1 MLFVRRGINPF
12 PSQWPHIVFTSL
24 LIPLLVIANQANF
37 DLEKSLSTSC
47 DRHCYNGVCLNG
59 SCVCSK
65 GWVGSQCDHCYGR
78 IKVTEN
84 HSHLIDGPLDYSP
97 SSKCTWLIESEKK
110 VGAPLNIR
118 LENFQTECG
127 WDFVYIYDGDGVYGE
142 QLAAFCG
149 EQEVQELSAPSGKAL
164 IYFFSDLAMN
174 LSGFNITYEFE
185 RCPYNCNSHG
195 SCQNSQCVC
204 DHGFTGDYCEV
215 RVCTKEDEDKQGPCL
230 HGGICKDSRCSCAT
244 SYHGDTC
251 QMRNDRSVW
260 DRITTSKAPAG
271 RASHASVLIDDVIWS
286 IGGEHF
292 SGVVFEDPV
301 LFNITSRSW
310 KSVVVGGKVK
320 PGPRFDHTLV
330 RYKTKLFMY
339 GGVIDRRNITS
350 ELWSFDLHTKEWTQE
365 NGENRNLTIPPLAVS
380 GHTAHVIGS
389 EMYVIFGY
397 HPEIGFVHNIQIY
410 NFETGRW
417 RFGNTKDQVYGR
429 FRHTSVHYKM
439 DSGDAILVYGGTMW
453 SNTQN
458 NLTDSLMRYD
468 IKHEK
473 WANLPPS
480 GVQLFLHTAT
490 ILNGLMIVVGGNG
503 YNISESRTKQEC
515 FSSMV
520 QAYDIACKQW
530 FNISSD
536 AVQLRR
542 YGHTAVA
549 TNYELYVIGG
559 FNGKMLND
567 VWRFSAAECS
577 SATRPEECRSLID
590 GVKCIFTERACVRFD
605 PFVSYK
611 QSFLSFV
618 KNEVPKSM
626 SECRNT
632 ALRQALQTCEDYTDC
647 MSCISEPACGW
658 CPSGDQ
664 CLPNEGECVDGQMMH
679 TTWEKCSSSRGP
691 PPPRPCGMANDCRSC
706 KLLSHCNWYTADGKP
721 ACIPLEDEILLRKEQ
736 LDRELDRVASSSL
749 PLRLPTTPPPIPPGQ
764 NLSYCPLPC
773 SSLYTCS
780 ECLQEQKCMWCPSTS
795 RCINMEAYALSFAY
809 GQCPSW
815 VAGHAHGFAFSKSCR
830 IESSNCSTHKT
841 CAECHL
847 SPECG
852 WLDDGSRTGL
862 GTCTRGSARGPLERS
877 PDFQQHQWYFID
889 CPACQCNGHSMC
901 NETRQTFGGVQ
912 EVCGECQ
919 NNTMGKHCEICAPGY
934 HGDPRNGDNCS
945 PCQCNGQAD
954 TCDHITGTCHCRT
967 KGVSGASCDRCDQK
981 YYGQP
986 KNGTPCYYELS
997 VDFIFTFKLKNED
1010 KDKHATEIYLFS
1022 IPHKKDTDVT
1032 FQISCDG
1039 GSQANVALN
1048 ITSSLFESTPRRMML
1063 NTTCDAKGFRRVY
1076 VASDPDYAYGT
1087 DANTTFFV
1095 RVFNFTTPITIQVSF
1110 AQSPPIN
1117 WVLFFVIF
1125 AACFI
1130 VLLVVA
1136 GLLWMIKLRIEVY
1149 RRNQRRIDEIEHMA
1163 SRPFSSVKLELT
1175 SPHCFSASGPVQ
1187 GPTPLSVEPCSNYKS
1202 GIFTLAVRLPTG
1214 GRATTPNG
1222 TSGLAVASALCL
1234 LTPAQLGVLQAP
1246 DNSENRNNRK
1256 TTLRSYIPFL
1266 RARMNDTT

>member
-1 MLFVRRGINPF
+1 MDCIIRAASAMCKPAKIGAKFG
-12 PSQWPHIVFTSL
+12 TET
-24 LIPLLVIANQANF
+24 
-37 DLEKSLSTSC
+37 DYSLSTSC

-78 IKVTEN
+78 IKLTEN
-84 HSHLIDGPLDYSP
+84 QSQLIDGPLDYSS
-97 SSKCTWLIESEKK
+97 SSKCTWVIENEKK
-110 VGAPLNIR
+110 SGAPLNIK

-127 WDFVYIYDGDGVYGE
+127 WDFVYIYDGDGVYVSARMFKPVDGI
-142 QLAAFCG
+142 LFSG
-149 EQEVQELSAPSGKAL
+149 EQEVQELSAPSDAHITVILMVYVKTVNVNVCMVSRVL
-164 IYFFSDLAMN
+164 IVKCVYVQKKMKESLDLAC
-174 LSGFNITYEFE
+174 TAEFVKAPAALVQPPIME
-185 RCPYNCNSHG
+185 
-195 SCQNSQCVC
+195 
-204 DHGFTGDYCEV
+204 
-215 RVCTKEDEDKQGPCL
+215 
-230 HGGICKDSRCSCAT
+230 GGT
-244 SYHGDTC
+244 SSDTC
-251 QMRNDRSVW
+251 QSPKARSVW
-260 DRITTSKAPAG
+260 DRVPTNNTLAG
-271 RASHASVLIDDVIWS
+271 RASHTSVIIDDAIWS
-286 IGGEHF
+286 VGGEHF
-292 SGVVFEDPV
+292 SGVHFEDPV
-301 LFNITSRSW
+301 VYNITSRTW
-310 KSVVVGGKVK
+310 TPIAVEGKLK
-320 PGPRFDHTLV
+320 PPARFDHTLV
-330 RYKTKLFMY
+330 RYKTKLFMF

-350 ELWSFDLHTKEWTQE
+350 ALWSFDLHSREWKKE
-365 NGENRNLTIPPLAVS
+365 G
-380 GHTAHVIGS
+380 GD
-389 EMYVIFGY
+389 
-397 HPEIGFVHNIQIY
+397 
-410 NFETGRW
+410 
-417 RFGNTKDQVYGR
+417 NTDL
-429 FRHTSVHYKM
+429 M
-439 DSGDAILVYGGTMW
+439 GDAILVYGGTMW
-453 SNTQN
+453 SNSQN
-458 NLTDSLMRYD
+458 NLTDSLMKYD

-473 WANLPPS
+473 WTNLPPS

-490 ILNGLMIVVGGNG
+490 VLNGLMIVVGGNG

-515 FSSMV
+515 FSAMV

-530 FNISSD
+530 FNISTGAS
-536 AVQLRR
+536 QLRR

-549 TNYELYVIGG
+549 TSNELYILGG
-559 FNGKMLND
+559 FNGRMLND
-567 VWRFSAAECS
+567 VWRFTPAECS
-577 SATRPEECRSLID
+577 SATRPEDCRSLAD
-590 GVKCIFTERACVRFD
+590 GVKCVFANHACVKFD

-618 KNEVPKSM
+618 KNESPKSM

-632 ALRQALQTCEDYTDC
+632 ALRQALQVCDEQNDC
-647 MSCISEPACGW
+647 MSCISEPGCGW

-664 CLPNEGECVDGQMMH
+664 CLPNDGECVDGQVML
-679 TTWEKCSSSRGP
+679 TTWEKCSLTRDP

-706 KLLSHCNWYTADGKP
+706 KLLAHCNWYTVEGKP
-721 ACIPLEDEILLRKEQ
+721 TCIPLEDESEIVMLTTWEKC
-736 LDRELDRVASSSL
+736 SL
-749 PLRLPTTPPPIPPGQ
+749 TRDPPPPRPCGMANDCRSCKLLAHCNWYTVEGKPTCIP
-764 NLSYCPLPC
+764 L
-773 SSLYTCS
+773 
-780 ECLQEQKCMWCPSTS
+780 EDEK
-795 RCINMEAYALSFAY
+795 
-809 GQCPSW
+809 
-815 VAGHAHGFAFSKSCR
+815 
-830 IESSNCSTHKT
+830 SSNCSAHKT
-841 CAECHL
+841 CAECQL

-852 WLDDGSRTGL
+852 WLDDGSHTGL
-862 GTCTRGSARGPLERS
+862 GNCTQGSAQGPLNPSKNFRPE
-877 PDFQQHQWYFID
+877 QWYFID

-901 NETRQTFGGVQ
+901 NETRHTLGGIQ

-919 NNTMGKHCEICAPGY
+919 DNTMGKHCELCAPGY
-934 HGDPRNGDNCS
+934 FGDPRNGD
-945 PCQCNGQAD
+945 
-954 TCDHITGTCHCRT
+954 HC
-967 KGVSGASCDRCDQK
+967 KH
-981 YYGQP
+981 
-986 KNGTPCYYELS
+986 ELS

-1048 ITSSLFESTPRRMML
+1048 ITSSLFESTPRKMMH
-1063 NTTCDAKGFRRVY
+1063 NTTCDSKGFRRVY

-1163 SRPFSSVKLELT
+1163 SRPFSSIKLELT
-1175 SPHCFSASGPVQ
+1175 NPHCFTATGPVQ

-1222 TSGLAVASALCL
+1222 TSGLAVASALCQ

-1256 TTLRSYIPFL
+1256 TTLRRYIPFL
-1266 RARMNDTT
+1266 RARENDAG

>member
-1 MLFVRRGINPF
+1 MF
-12 PSQWPHIVFTSL
+12 
-24 LIPLLVIANQANF
+24 
-37 DLEKSLSTSC
+37 
-47 DRHCYNGVCLNG
+47 
-59 SCVCSK
+59 
-65 GWVGSQCDHCYGR
+65 
-78 IKVTEN
+78 
-84 HSHLIDGPLDYSP
+84 
-97 SSKCTWLIESEKK
+97 
-110 VGAPLNIR
+110 
-118 LENFQTECG
+118 
-127 WDFVYIYDGDGVYGE
+127 
-142 QLAAFCG
+142 
-149 EQEVQELSAPSGKAL
+149 
-164 IYFFSDLAMN
+164 
-174 LSGFNITYEFE
+174 
-185 RCPYNCNSHG
+185 
-195 SCQNSQCVC
+195 
-204 DHGFTGDYCEV
+204 
-215 RVCTKEDEDKQGPCL
+215 
-230 HGGICKDSRCSCAT
+230 
-244 SYHGDTC
+244 
-251 QMRNDRSVW
+251 
-260 DRITTSKAPAG
+260 
-271 RASHASVLIDDVIWS
+271 
-286 IGGEHF
+286 
-292 SGVVFEDPV
+292 
-301 LFNITSRSW
+301 
-310 KSVVVGGKVK
+310 
-320 PGPRFDHTLV
+320 
-330 RYKTKLFMY
+330 

-350 ELWSFDLHTKEWTQE
+350 ELWSFDIHSREWKKEGGDNTD
-365 NGENRNLTIPPLAVS
+365 LMVPPLSVA

-389 EMYVIFGY
+389 EMYIFFGY
-397 HPEIGFVHNIQIY
+397 HPEIGFVHNVQKLEGGVLGTQRIRCWTINPAMIQ
-410 NFETGRW
+410 
-417 RFGNTKDQVYGR
+417 DQPASFWGAAVPTHCY
-429 FRHTSVHYKM
+429 M
-439 DSGDAILVYGGTMW
+439 
-453 SNTQN
+453 
-458 NLTDSLMRYD
+458 
-468 IKHEK
+468 
-473 WANLPPS
+473 
-480 GVQLFLHTAT
+480 
-490 ILNGLMIVVGGNG
+490 GGNG

-515 FSSMV
+515 FSAMV

-530 FNISSD
+530 FNISTGAS
-536 AVQLRR
+536 QLRR

-549 TNYELYVIGG
+549 TNSELYILGG
-559 FNGKMLND
+559 FNGRMLND
-567 VWRFSAAECS
+567 VWRLTPAECS
-577 SATRPEECRSLID
+577 SATRPEECRSLAD
-590 GVKCIFTERACVRFD
+590 GVKCVFADRACVKFD

-618 KNEVPKSM
+618 KNESPKSM

-632 ALRQALQTCEDYTDC
+632 ALRQALQVCDEQNDC
-647 MSCISEPACGW
+647 MSCISEPGCGW

-664 CLPNEGECVDGQMMH
+664 CLPNDGECVDGQVML
-679 TTWEKCSSSRGP
+679 TTWEKCSLTRDP

-706 KLLSHCNWYTADGKP
+706 KLLAHCNWYTVEGKP
-721 ACIPLEDEILLRKEQ
+721 TCIPLEDEILLRKEQ

-773 SSLYTCS
+773 SSLYTCTQ
-780 ECLQEQKCMWCPSTS
+780 CLQEQKCMWCPSTNRVS
-795 RCINMEAYALSFAY
+795 LVL
-809 GQCPSW
+809 GQ
-815 VAGHAHGFAFSKSCR
+815 
-830 IESSNCSTHKT
+830 SSNCSAHKT
-841 CAECHL
+841 CAECQL

-852 WLDDGSRTGL
+852 WLDDGSHTGL
-862 GTCTRGSARGPLERS
+862 GNCTQGSAQGPLN
-877 PDFQQHQWYFID
+877 PDKNFRPEQWYFID

-901 NETRQTFGGVQ
+901 NETRHTLGGIQ

-919 NNTMGKHCEICAPGY
+919 DNTMGKHCELCAPGY
-934 HGDPRNGDNCS
+934 FGDPRNGDHCK

-954 TCDHITGTCHCRT
+954 TCDNFTGACHCRT
-967 KGVSGASCDRCDQK
+967 KGVTGNECDRCEQK

-986 KNGTPCYYELS
+986 RNGTPCYYELS

-1048 ITSSLFESTPRRMML
+1048 ITSSLFESTPRKMMH
-1063 NTTCDAKGFRRVY
+1063 NTTCDSKGFRRVY

-1163 SRPFSSVKLELT
+1163 SRPFSSIKLELT
-1175 SPHCFSASGPVQ
+1175 NPHCFTAAGPVQ

-1222 TSGLAVASALCL
+1222 TSGLAVASALCQ

-1256 TTLRSYIPFL
+1256 TTLRRYIPFL
-1266 RARMNDTT
+1266 RARENDAEPGLRRQQIFCSNNRQNTSMLEKIDSVVALVQNRAMTSYA

>member
-1 MLFVRRGINPF
+1 MFSAHSGRCPLPF
-12 PSQWPHIVFTSL
+12 QWTSFIITFL
-24 LIPLLVIANQANF
+24 IIPLLVLANQASF

-78 IKVTEN
+78 IKLTEN
-84 HSHLIDGPLDYSP
+84 QSQLIDGPLDYSS
-97 SSKCTWLIESEKK
+97 SSKCTWVIENEKK
-110 VGAPLNIR
+110 SGAPLNIK

-174 LSGFNITYEFE
+174 LNGFNISYEFNK
-185 RCPYNCNSHG
+185 CPYNCNSHG
-195 SCQNSQCVC
+195 VCENSKCKC
-204 DHGFTGDYCEV
+204 MRGFTGAYCEM
-215 RVCTKEDEDKQGPCL
+215 RICTEEDEGKPGPCL
-230 HGGICKDSRCSCAT
+230 HGGVCKSSRCSCTA

-251 QMRNDRSVW
+251 QSPKARSVW
-260 DRITTSKAPAG
+260 DRVPTNNTLAG
-271 RASHASVLIDDVIWS
+271 RASHTSVIIDDAIWS
-286 IGGEHF
+286 IGGERF
-292 SGVVFEDPV
+292 SGVHFEDPV
-301 LFNITSRSW
+301 VYNITSRTW
-310 KSVVVGGKVK
+310 TPIVVEGKLK
-320 PGPRFDHTLV
+320 PPARFDHTLV
-330 RYKTKLFMY
+330 RYKTKLFMF

-350 ELWSFDLHTKEWTQE
+350 ELWSFDIHSREWKKEGGDNTD
-365 NGENRNLTIPPLAVS
+365 LMVPPLSVA

-389 EMYVIFGY
+389 EMYIFFGY
-397 HPEIGFVHNIQIY
+397 HPEIGFVHNVQVY

-429 FRHTSVHYKM
+429 FRHSSVHYKM

-453 SNTQN
+453 SNSQN
-458 NLTDSLMRYD
+458 NLTDSLMKYD

-473 WANLPPS
+473 WTNLPPS

-490 ILNGLMIVVGGNG
+490 VLNGLMIVVGGNG

-515 FSSMV
+515 FSAMV

-530 FNISSD
+530 FNISTGAS
-536 AVQLRR
+536 QLRR

-549 TNYELYVIGG
+549 TNSELYILGG
-559 FNGKMLND
+559 FNGRMLND
-567 VWRFSAAECS
+567 VWRLTPAECS
-577 SATRPEECRSLID
+577 SATRPEECRSLAD
-590 GVKCIFTERACVRFD
+590 GVKCVFADRACVKFD

-618 KNEVPKSM
+618 KNESPKSM

-632 ALRQALQTCEDYTDC
+632 ALRQALQVCDEQNDC
-647 MSCISEPACGW
+647 MSCISEPGCGW

-664 CLPNEGECVDGQMMH
+664 CLPNDGECVDGQVML
-679 TTWEKCSSSRGP
+679 TTWEKCSLTRDP

-706 KLLSHCNWYTADGKP
+706 KLLAHCNWYTVEGKP
-721 ACIPLEDEILLRKEQ
+721 TCIPLEDEILLRKEQ

-773 SSLYTCS
+773 SSLYTCTQ
-780 ECLQEQKCMWCPSTS
+780 CLQEQKCMWCPSTN

-809 GQCPSW
+809 GQCHSW

-830 IESSNCSTHKT
+830 IESSNCSAHKT
-841 CAECHL
+841 CAECQL

-852 WLDDGSRTGL
+852 WLDDGSHTGL
-862 GTCTRGSARGPLERS
+862 GNCTQGSAQGPLN
-877 PDFQQHQWYFID
+877 PDKNFRPEQWYFID

-901 NETRQTFGGVQ
+901 NETRHTLGGIQ

-919 NNTMGKHCEICAPGY
+919 DNTMGKHCELCAPGY
-934 HGDPRNGDNCS
+934 FGDPRNGDHCK

-954 TCDHITGTCHCRT
+954 TCDNFTGACHCRT
-967 KGVSGASCDRCDQK
+967 KGVTGNECDRCEQK

-986 KNGTPCYYELS
+986 RNGTPCYYELS

-1048 ITSSLFESTPRRMML
+1048 ITSSLFESTPRKMMH
-1063 NTTCDAKGFRRVY
+1063 NTTCDSKGFRRVY

-1163 SRPFSSVKLELT
+1163 SRPFSSIKLELT
-1175 SPHCFSASGPVQ
+1175 NPHCFTAAGPVQ

-1222 TSGLAVASALCL
+1222 TSGLAVASALCQ

-1256 TTLRSYIPFL
+1256 TTLRRYIPFL
-1266 RARMNDTT
+1266 RARENDAG

>member
-1 MLFVRRGINPF
+1 MFSAHSGRCPLPF
-12 PSQWPHIVFTSL
+12 QWTSSIITFL
-24 LIPLLVIANQANF
+24 LIPLLVFANQASF

-78 IKVTEN
+78 IKLTEN
-84 HSHLIDGPLDYSP
+84 QSQLIDGPLDYSS
-97 SSKCTWLIESEKK
+97 SSKCTWVIENEKK
-110 VGAPLNIR
+110 SGAPLNIK

-174 LSGFNITYEFE
+174 LNGFNISYEFNK
-185 RCPYNCNSHG
+185 CPYNCNSHG
-195 SCQNSQCVC
+195 VCENSKCKC
-204 DHGFTGDYCEV
+204 MHGFTGAYCEM
-215 RVCTKEDEDKQGPCL
+215 RICTEEDEGKPGPCL
-230 HGGICKDSRCSCAT
+230 HGGVCKSSRCSCTA

-251 QMRNDRSVW
+251 QSPKARSVW
-260 DRITTSKAPAG
+260 DRVPTNNTLAG
-271 RASHASVLIDDVIWS
+271 RASHTSVIIDDAIWS
-286 IGGEHF
+286 VGGEHF
-292 SGVVFEDPV
+292 SGVHFEDPV
-301 LFNITSRSW
+301 VYNITSRTW
-310 KSVVVGGKVK
+310 TPIAVEGKLK
-320 PGPRFDHTLV
+320 PPARFDHTLV
-330 RYKTKLFMY
+330 RYKTKLFMF

-350 ELWSFDLHTKEWTQE
+350 ALWSFDLHSREWKKEGGDNTD
-365 NGENRNLTIPPLAVS
+365 LMVPPLSVA

-389 EMYVIFGY
+389 EMYIFFGY
-397 HPEIGFVHNIQIY
+397 HPEIGFVHNVQIY

-429 FRHTSVHYKM
+429 FRHSSVHYKM

-453 SNTQN
+453 SNSQN
-458 NLTDSLMRYD
+458 NLTDSLMKYD

-473 WANLPPS
+473 WTNLPPS

-490 ILNGLMIVVGGNG
+490 VLNGLMIVVGGNG

-515 FSSMV
+515 FSAMV

-530 FNISSD
+530 FNISTGAS
-536 AVQLRR
+536 QLRR

-549 TNYELYVIGG
+549 TSNELYILGG
-559 FNGKMLND
+559 FNGRMLND
-567 VWRFSAAECS
+567 VWRFTPAECS
-577 SATRPEECRSLID
+577 SATRPEDCRSLAD
-590 GVKCIFTERACVRFD
+590 GVKCVFANHACVKFD

-618 KNEVPKSM
+618 KNESPKSM

-632 ALRQALQTCEDYTDC
+632 ALRQALQVCDEQNDC
-647 MSCISEPACGW
+647 MSCISEPGCGW

-664 CLPNEGECVDGQMMH
+664 CLPNDGECVDGQVML
-679 TTWEKCSSSRGP
+679 TTWEKCSLTRDP

-706 KLLSHCNWYTADGKP
+706 KLLAHCNWYTVEGKP
-721 ACIPLEDEILLRKEQ
+721 TCIPLEDEILLRKEQ

-773 SSLYTCS
+773 SSLHTCTQ
-780 ECLQEQKCMWCPSTS
+780 CLQEQKCMWCPSTN

-809 GQCPSW
+809 GQCHSW

-830 IESSNCSTHKT
+830 IESSNCSAHKT
-841 CAECHL
+841 CAECQL

-852 WLDDGSRTGL
+852 WLDDGSHTGL
-862 GTCTRGSARGPLERS
+862 GNCTQGSAQGPLNPSKNFRPE
-877 PDFQQHQWYFID
+877 QWYFID

-901 NETRQTFGGVQ
+901 NETRHTLGGIQ

-919 NNTMGKHCEICAPGY
+919 DNTMGKHCELCAPGY
-934 HGDPRNGDNCS
+934 FGDPRNGDHCK

-954 TCDHITGTCHCRT
+954 TCDNFTGACHCRT
-967 KGVSGASCDRCDQK
+967 KGVTGNECDRCEQK

-986 KNGTPCYYELS
+986 RNGTPCYYELS

-1022 IPHKKDTDVT
+1022 IPHKVIM
-1032 FQISCDG
+1032 FLMSI
-1039 GSQANVALN
+1039 AWAVIHL
-1048 ITSSLFESTPRRMML
+1048 I
-1063 NTTCDAKGFRRVY
+1063 
-1076 VASDPDYAYGT
+1076 AS
-1087 DANTTFFV
+1087 V
-1095 RVFNFTTPITIQVSF
+1095 
-1110 AQSPPIN
+1110 
-1117 WVLFFVIF
+1117 VLY
-1125 AACFI
+1125 
-1130 VLLVVA
+1130 
-1136 GLLWMIKLRIEVY
+1136 E
-1149 RRNQRRIDEIEHMA
+1149 
-1163 SRPFSSVKLELT
+1163 
-1175 SPHCFSASGPVQ
+1175 
-1187 GPTPLSVEPCSNYKS
+1187 
-1202 GIFTLAVRLPTG
+1202 
-1214 GRATTPNG
+1214 
-1222 TSGLAVASALCL
+1222 
-1234 LTPAQLGVLQAP
+1234 
-1246 DNSENRNNRK
+1246 
-1256 TTLRSYIPFL
+1256 
-1266 RARMNDTT
+1266 